1 MIQIPEAP
9 KPDATEAE
17 RQAFDDM
24 CRVADL
30 QLRAEALRQADDA
43 KVHRDRMAAATEANG
58 AALRAVADKTEV
70 PADMAQK
77 REAMVFLVLA
87 HQARGS
93 KSAMLHVIDVVN
105 QVNAAFEALAATN
118 AAGV

>member
-1 MIQIPEAP
+1 MITIPEAP
-9 KPDATEAE
+9 KPGATEAE
-17 RQAFDDM
+17 RQAFDDA

-30 QLRAEALRQADDA
+30 ALRAEALRQQDDA
-43 KVHRDRMAAATEANG
+43 KTHRDRMAAATEANG

-70 PADMAQK
+70 PPDMAKK
-77 REAMVFLVLA
+77 RAEMVFLVLA

-93 KSAMLHVIDVVN
+93 KTPAARVADVVA
-105 QVNAAFEALAATN
+105 QVNAAFAALTSTN